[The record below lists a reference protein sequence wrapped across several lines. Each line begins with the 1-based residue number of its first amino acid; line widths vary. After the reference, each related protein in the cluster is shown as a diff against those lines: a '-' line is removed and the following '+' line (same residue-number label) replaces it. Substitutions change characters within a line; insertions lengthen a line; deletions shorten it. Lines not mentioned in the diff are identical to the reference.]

1 MIRFLQKDT
10 KMAKAI
16 YVVIIAAASVGMVV
30 YLIPGLMNTA
40 SAAPDTYAEVFP
52 HWYSKIFRSGDV
64 VSLQKVQQ
72 AARQQLQ
79 QYPQYADNPMIL
91 NFMTQQAGQRLVQQ
105 QILLTE
111 AEKLGITANA
121 DDVRKLLHTG
131 GYGATLFPNGKYIGD
146 QAYTN
151 LINTRLN
158 TSVEDFEESLRKQI
172 IIDRLQKLITAS
184 VSVSDQ
190 EVRDNYRKENV
201 KVKFDYAVINGD
213 DLKKTINPSDAEL
226 QSFFEKNKSRYAS
239 AVPEQRT
246 IQYFAFT
253 PNQLPG
259 GIPQP
264 SQQEIQSY
272 YNQHQSEYQV
282 PEQAR
287 SRHILV
293 KVDPNA
299 DAKTDAA
306 AKAKAEDLAKQLRN
320 GGNWTDLAKK
330 NSDDPGSKDSGGELG
345 FAQRG
350 RMVPEF
356 DKAIFNNKIGD
367 IAVVKSQ
374 FGYHVVQVEERQ
386 SAHTQSLAEVQD
398 TIKATLSRQLVSQA
412 EDNYAKQLQQE
423 AASKGLQA
431 TAAAHHL
438 DVVTTQPVAAGGTI
452 ASLPDSAELISK
464 AFQASKGDKPQ
475 VAPTGEGFAVFQ
487 VSNITP
493 AHAPNFADWKDHVLE
508 DFRSQQL
515 PSLLNAKTQELANK
529 AKASGDLAKAA
540 KEVGATVKTSDLVGQ
555 TAQVPDFGAVGQ
567 LAPQL
572 FDMKPG
578 DISGPINAGRT
589 GVVAKIDDKVEPT
602 PQDIQKNFDQTR
614 EQMLDQRRNEAFEVF
629 ASNVADNYKKHNLI
643 AYNAKAMQQ
652 QQQGGE

>member
-40 SAAPDTYAEVFP
+40 SATPNTYAEVYP
-52 HWYSKIFRSGDV
+52 HWYSKIFHSGDV
-64 VSLQKVQQ
+64 VSLQDVQR

-91 NFMTQQAGQRLVQQ
+91 NFMTQQAGQRLVQE

-111 AEKLGITANA
+111 AAKLGITATNE
-121 DDVRKLLHTG
+121 DVRKFLHTG
-131 GYGATLFPNGKYIGD
+131 MMGEAIFPNGNFIGEA
-146 QAYTN
+146 AYTN
-151 LINTRLN
+151 LINTRAN
-158 TSVEDFEESLRKQI
+158 MSVPDFEDGLRKQI
-172 IIDRLQKLITAS
+172 IVNRLMKLITAS

-190 EVRDNYRKENV
+190 EVRDSYRKENT

-213 DLKKTINPSDAEL
+213 DLRKTINPSDAEL
-226 QSFFEKNKSRYAS
+226 QQFFDKNKARYAN

-246 IQYFAFT
+246 ITYFAFT

-272 YNQHQSEYQV
+272 YNQHQAEYQV
-282 PEQAR
+282 PQQAR
-287 SRHILV
+287 SRHILI
-293 KVDPNA
+293 KVDPTA

-306 AKAKAEDLAKQLRN
+306 AKAKAEDIAKQLRN
-320 GGNWTDLAKK
+320 GGNWNDLAKK
-330 NSDDPGSKDSGGELG
+330 NSDDPGSKDTGGELG
-345 FAQRG
+345 FAQSG

-367 IAVVKSQ
+367 IAIVKSQ

-386 SAHTQSLAEVQD
+386 AAHTQSLGEVQD
-398 TIKATLSRQLVSQA
+398 TIKATLSRQVISQA
-412 EDNYAKQLQQE
+412 EDNYSKQLQQE

-438 DVVTTQPVAAGGTI
+438 DVVTTQPVGAGGTV
-452 ASLPDSAELISK
+452 ATLPDGGELVSK

-475 VAPTGEGFAVFQ
+475 IAPTGEGFAIFQ
-487 VSNITP
+487 VTGITA
-493 AHAPNFADWKDHVLE
+493 AHAPTFADWKDHVLE
-508 DFRSQQL
+508 DFRNQQI
-515 PSLLNAKTQELANK
+515 PGLLNAKTQDLANK

-540 KEVGATVKTSDLVGQ
+540 KEAGATLKTSDLVAQ

-567 LAPQL
+567 IAPQL

-578 DISGPINAGRT
+578 EISGPISAGRT
-589 GVVAKIDDKVEPT
+589 GVVARIDDKVAPT
-602 PQDIQKNFDQTR
+602 DQDIQKSFDQTR
-614 EQMLDQRRNEAFEVF
+614 EQMLDQRRNEAFSVF
-629 ASNVADNYKKHNLI
+629 ASNVADTYKKKNLI
-643 AYNAKAMQQ
+643 RYNAKAATPDA
-652 QQQGGE
+652 GE

>member
-16 YVVIIAAASVGMVV
+16 YVVIIGAASVGMVV
-30 YLIPGLMNTA
+30 YLIPGLMS
-40 SAAPDTYAEVFP
+40 SAAATPDTFAEVYP
-52 HWYSKIFRSGDV
+52 HWYSKLLRSGDV

-111 AEKLGITANA
+111 AAKLGVSANE
-121 DDVRKLLHTG
+121 DDVRKFLHTG
-131 GYGATLFPNGKYIGD
+131 MMGETFFPNGKFIGEE
-146 QAYTN
+146 AYTN
-151 LINTRLN
+151 LVNTRAN
-158 TSVEDFEESLRKQI
+158 MSVADFEDGIRKQI
-172 IIDRLQKLITAS
+172 VIDRLQKLITAS

-190 EVRDNYRKENV
+190 EVRDSYRKENT
-201 KVKFDYAVINGD
+201 KIKFDYAVINGD
-213 DLKKTINPSDAEL
+213 DLRKTINPSDAEL
-226 QSFFEKNKSRYAS
+226 QQFFDKNKARYAN

-246 IQYFAFT
+246 ITYFAFT
-253 PNQLPG
+253 PSQLPG

-293 KVDPNA
+293 KVDAGA
-299 DAKTDAA
+299 DPKADAA
-306 AKAKAEDLAKQLRN
+306 AKAKAEGLATQLRN
-320 GGNWTDLAKK
+320 GGNWNDLAKK

-356 DKAIFNNKIGD
+356 DKAIFNNKIND
-367 IAVVKSQ
+367 VAVVKSQ

-386 SAHTQSLAEVQD
+386 TAHSQSLGEVTD
-398 TIKATLSRQLVSQA
+398 TIKATLSRQSVSQA
-412 EDNYAKQLQQE
+412 EDNYSKQLQQE

-438 DVVTTQPVAAGGTI
+438 DVVTTQPVSAGGTI
-452 ASLPDSAELISK
+452 STLPDGGELVSK
-464 AFQASKGDKPQ
+464 AFQAAKGDKPQ
-475 VAPTGEGFAVFQ
+475 IAPTGEGFAIFQ
-487 VSNITP
+487 VAGITP
-493 AHAPNFADWKDHVLE
+493 AHAPTFADWKDHVLD

-515 PSLLNAKTQELANK
+515 PGLLNARTQELASK
-529 AKASGDLAKAA
+529 AKSGDFAKAA
-540 KEVGATVKTSDLVGQ
+540 KEAGATVKSSDLVGQ
-555 TAQVPDFGAVGQ
+555 TAQVPDFGSVGQ

-578 DISGPINAGRT
+578 DVSGPINAGRT
-589 GVVAKIDDKVEPT
+589 GVVAKIDDKVAPT
-602 PQDIQKNFDQTR
+602 DQDIQKSFDQAR
-614 EQMLDQRRNEAFEVF
+614 EQMLDQRRNEAFSVF
-629 ASNVADNYKKHNLI
+629 ASGVADSYKKHNLI
-643 AYNAKAMQQ
+643 RYNAKAQQ
-652 QQQGGE
+652 SEQGGE

>member
-10 KMAKAI
+10 KLAKAI
-16 YVVIIAAASVGMVV
+16 YVVIIGAASVGMVV

-40 SAAPDTYAEVFP
+40 AATPDTYAEVFP
-52 HWYSKIFRSGDV
+52 HWYSKILRSGDA
-64 VSLQKVQQ
+64 VSMQEVQR

-111 AEKLGITANA
+111 AARLGVSATE
-121 DDVRKLLHTG
+121 DDVRKFLHTG
-131 GYGATLFPNGKYIGD
+131 VMGETIFPNGKYIGD
-146 QAYTN
+146 AAYTN
-151 LINTRLN
+151 LVNTRAN
-158 TSVEDFEESLRKQI
+158 MSVADFEDGIRKQI
-172 IIDRLQKLITAS
+172 VIDRLMKLITAS
-184 VSVSDQ
+184 VSVGDQ
-190 EVRDNYRKENV
+190 EVRDSYRKENT
-201 KVKFDYAVINGD
+201 KIKFDYAVINGD
-213 DLKKTINPSDAEL
+213 DLRKTINPSDAEL
-226 QSFFEKNKSRYAS
+226 QAFFQKNQARYAN

-246 IQYFAFT
+246 ITYFAFT

-282 PEQAR
+282 PKQAR
-287 SRHILV
+287 SRHILI
-293 KVDPNA
+293 KVDAGA

-306 AKAKAEDLAKQLRN
+306 AKAKAEDIAKQLRN
-320 GGNWTDLAKK
+320 GGNWTELAKK

-345 FAQRG
+345 FAQPG

-374 FGYHVVQVEERQ
+374 FGYHVIQVEERQ
-386 SAHTQSLAEVQD
+386 DAHAQSLAEVAD
-398 TIKATLSRQLVSQA
+398 TIKATLSRQAVTQA

-438 DVVTTQPVAAGGTI
+438 EVTTTQPVAAGGTI
-452 ASLPDSAELISK
+452 STLPDGAELVSK
-464 AFQASKGDKPQ
+464 AFQANKGDKPQ
-475 VAPTGEGFAVFQ
+475 IAPTGEGFAVFQ
-487 VSNITP
+487 VADIQK
-493 AHAPNFADWKDHVLE
+493 AHAPTFADWKSHVLD
-508 DFRSQQL
+508 DFRNQQL
-515 PSLLNAKTQELANK
+515 PGLLNAKTAELANK
-529 AKASGDLAKAA
+529 AKSGDFAKAA
-540 KEVGATVKTSDLVGQ
+540 KEAGAAVKTSDLVGQ

-572 FDMKPG
+572 FEMKPG

-589 GVVAKIDDKVEPT
+589 GVVAKIDDKVAPT
-602 PQDIQKNFDQTR
+602 DQDIQKNFDQMR
-614 EQMLDQRRNEAFEVF
+614 EQMLEQRRNEAFSVF
-629 ASNVADNYKKHNLI
+629 AANVADTYKKKNLI
-643 AYNAKAMQQ
+643 AYNAKAIQQQ

>member
-10 KMAKAI
+10 KLAKAI
-16 YVVIIAAASVGMVV
+16 YVVIIGAASVGMVV
-30 YLIPGLMNTA
+30 YLIPGLMNGA
-40 SAAPDTYAEVFP
+40 SAAPDTYAEVYP
-52 HWYSKIFRSGDV
+52 HWYSKFFHSGDV

-91 NFMTQQAGQRLVQQ
+91 NYMMQQAGQHLVQQ

-111 AEKLGITANA
+111 AQKLGVTATN
-121 DDVRKLLHTG
+121 DDVRKFLHTG
-131 GYGATLFPNGKYIGD
+131 MMGETFFPSGKYIGD
-146 QAYTN
+146 AAYTN
-151 LINTRLN
+151 MINTRAN
-158 TSVEDFEESLRKQI
+158 MSVTDFEDSIRKQI
-172 IIDRLQKLITAS
+172 ILDRLQKLITAS

-190 EVRDNYRKENV
+190 EVRDSYRKEST
-201 KVKFDYAVINGD
+201 KIKFDYAVLNGD
-213 DLKKTINPSDAEL
+213 DLRKSINPSDAEL
-226 QSFFEKNKSRYAS
+226 QDFYKKNQARYAS
-239 AVPEQRT
+239 AIPEQRAIT
-246 IQYFAFT
+246 YFAFT
-253 PNQLPG
+253 PTQLPG
-259 GIPQP
+259 GVPQP
-264 SQQEIQSY
+264 SEQEIQSY
-272 YNQHQSEYQV
+272 YNQHQSEYKV

-293 KVDPNA
+293 KVDAGA

-320 GGNWTDLAKK
+320 GGNWNDLAKK
-330 NSDDPGSKDSGGELG
+330 NSDDPGSKETGGELG
-345 FAQRG
+345 FAQSG

-386 SAHTQSLAEVQD
+386 AAHSQSLGEVTD
-398 TIKATLSRQLVSQA
+398 TIKATLSRQIISQA
-412 EDNYAKQLQQE
+412 EDNYSKQLQQE

-438 DVVTTQPVAAGGTI
+438 DVVTTQPVGAGGTV
-452 ASLPDSAELISK
+452 ATLPDGAELVSK
-464 AFQASKGDKPQ
+464 AFQAAKGDKPQ
-475 VAPTGEGFAVFQ
+475 VAPTGEGFAIFQ
-487 VSNITP
+487 VTGITA
-493 AHAPNFADWKDHVLE
+493 AHAPTFADWKDHILD
-508 DFRSQQL
+508 DFRNQQI
-515 PSLLNAKTQELANK
+515 PGLLNAKTQELANK

-540 KEVGATVKTSDLVGQ
+540 KDAGATVKTSDLVAQ

-572 FDMKPG
+572 FNMKPG

-589 GVVAKIDDKVEPT
+589 GVVVKIDDKVEPT
-602 PQDIQKNFDQTR
+602 AQDIQKSFDQMR
-614 EQMLDQRRNEAFEVF
+614 EQMLDQRRNEAFSVF
-629 ASNVADNYKKHNLI
+629 ASNVADSYKKKNLI
-643 AYNAKAMQQ
+643 RVNAKAITPDT
-652 QQQGGE
+652 GE

>member
-10 KMAKAI
+10 KIAKAI

-40 SAAPDTYAEVFP
+40 AAAPDTYAEVYP
-52 HWYSKIFRSGDV
+52 HWYSKILRSGDV
-64 VSLQKVQQ
+64 VSMQKVQQ

-111 AEKLGITANA
+111 AQNLGITATR
-121 DDVRKLLHTG
+121 DDVARLLHTG
-131 GYGATLFPNGKYIGD
+131 GYGATLFPNGKFIGEP
-146 QAYTN
+146 AYTS

-158 TSVEDFEESLRKQI
+158 TSVDDFEESLRKQI
-172 IIDRLQKLITAS
+172 IVDRLQKLITAS

-190 EVRDNYRKENV
+190 EVRDSYRKENV
-201 KVKFDYAVINGD
+201 KIKFDYAVINGE
-213 DLKKTINPSDAEL
+213 DLRKSINPSDAEL
-226 QSFFEKNKSRYAS
+226 QSYYQKNQARYAS

-253 PNQLPG
+253 PSQLPG

-272 YNQHQSEYQV
+272 YSQHQSEYQV

-287 SRHILV
+287 SRHILI
-293 KVDPNA
+293 KADPNA

-306 AKAKAEDLAKQLRN
+306 AKAKAEDIAKQLRN
-320 GGNWTDLAKK
+320 GGNWNELARK

-356 DKAIFNNKIGD
+356 DKAIFNNKIND

-374 FGYHVVQVEERQ
+374 FGYHVIQVEERQ
-386 SAHTQSLAEVQD
+386 TAHAQSLGEVQD
-398 TIKATLSRQLVSQA
+398 TIKATLSRQLVSQQ

-423 AASKGLQA
+423 AASKGLKA
-431 TAAAHHL
+431 TADAHHFE
-438 DVVTTQPVAAGGTI
+438 VVTTPPVAAGGTVS
-452 ASLPDSAELISK
+452 SLPDSADLISK
-464 AFQASKGDKPQ
+464 AFQAGKGDKPQ
-475 VAPTGEGFAVFQ
+475 IAPTGEGFAVFQ
-487 VSNITP
+487 VTGITK
-493 AHAPNFADWKDHVLE
+493 AHAPSFADWKDHILE
-508 DFRSQQL
+508 DFRGQQL
-515 PSLLNAKTQELANK
+515 PSLLNAKTQDLANK

-589 GVVAKIDDKVEPT
+589 GVVAKIDDKQEPT
-602 PQDIQKNFDQTR
+602 PQDIQKAFDQTR
-614 EQMLDQRRNEAFEVF
+614 EQMLDQRRNEAFSVF
-629 ASNVADNYKKHNLI
+629 ASNVADKYKKHNLI
-643 AYNAKAMQQ
+643 AYNAKATSP

>member
-40 SAAPDTYAEVFP
+40 SATPNTFAEVYP
-52 HWYSKIFRSGDV
+52 HWYSKIFHSGDV
-64 VSLQKVQQ
+64 VSLQDVQR

-91 NFMTQQAGQRLVQQ
+91 NFLTQQAGQRLVQE

-111 AEKLGITANA
+111 AAKLGITASE

-131 GYGATLFPNGKYIGD
+131 MMGEAIFPNGKYIGD
-146 QAYTN
+146 AAYTN
-151 LINTRLN
+151 LINTRAN
-158 TSVEDFEESLRKQI
+158 MSVPDFEDGLRKQI
-172 IIDRLQKLITAS
+172 VVNRLQKLITAS

-190 EVRDNYRKENV
+190 EVRDSYRKGNT
-201 KVKFDYAVINGD
+201 KIKFDYAVINGD
-213 DLKKTINPSDAEL
+213 DLRKTINPSDAEL
-226 QSFFEKNKSRYAS
+226 QQFFDKNKARYAN

-246 IQYFAFT
+246 ITYFAFT

-264 SQQEIQSY
+264 SQQDIQSY
-272 YNQHQSEYQV
+272 YNQHQAEYQV

-287 SRHILV
+287 SRHILI
-293 KVDPNA
+293 KLAAGA
-299 DAKTDAA
+299 DAKTDAT
-306 AKAKAEDLAKQLRN
+306 AKAKAEDLAKQLRS
-320 GGNWTDLAKK
+320 GGNWNDLAKK
-330 NSDDPGSKDSGGELG
+330 NSDDPGSKETGGELG
-345 FAQRG
+345 FAQSG

-367 IAVVKSQ
+367 IAIVKSQ

-386 SAHTQSLAEVQD
+386 TAHAQSIGEVTD
-398 TIKATLSRQLVSQA
+398 AIKATLSRQVISQS
-412 EDNYAKQLQQE
+412 EDNFSKQLQQE

-438 DVVTTQPVAAGGTI
+438 DVVTTQPVGAGGTI
-452 ASLPDSAELISK
+452 ATLPDGGELVSK

-475 VAPTGEGFAVFQ
+475 VAPTGEGFAIFQ
-487 VSNITP
+487 VTGITA
-493 AHAPNFADWKDHVLE
+493 AHAPTFADWKDHILD
-508 DFRSQQL
+508 DFRNQQI
-515 PSLLNAKTQELANK
+515 PGLLNAKTQELANK

-540 KEVGATVKTSDLVGQ
+540 KEAGATVKTSDLVPQ

-567 LAPQL
+567 IAPQL

-578 DISGPINAGRT
+578 DISGPISAGRT
-589 GVVAKIDDKVEPT
+589 GVVARIDDKVEPT
-602 PQDIQKNFDQTR
+602 AQDIQKSFDQTR
-614 EQMLDQRRNEAFEVF
+614 EQMLDQRRNEAFSVF
-629 ASNVADNYKKHNLI
+629 ASNVADTYKKKNLI
-643 AYNAKAMQQ
+643 RLNAKAAAPDA
-652 QQQGGE
+652 GE